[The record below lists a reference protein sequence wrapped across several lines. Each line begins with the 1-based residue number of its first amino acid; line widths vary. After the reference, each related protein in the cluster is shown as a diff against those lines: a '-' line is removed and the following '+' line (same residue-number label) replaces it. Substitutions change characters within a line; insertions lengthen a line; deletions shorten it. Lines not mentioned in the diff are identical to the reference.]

1 MDNTKKFTNRA
12 EDYTNGRPSYA
23 PSFINMLYDEIGFSE
38 NSVIADIGSGTGKLS
53 KQLLEKGS
61 KVFCVEPN
69 DDMRRIAEKE
79 LSRFDKFISINGT
92 SSDTKLEDNSVD
104 FITVAQAFHWFDA
117 DEFKKECK
125 IILNA
130 DGKVI
135 LVWNTRDLSSEF
147 NKKSYDIY
155 KKFCPSFKGY
165 HGGMKDDDSRISDFF
180 NGNCKRIS
188 FENPLE
194 FTKDKFITRS
204 LSASYSL
211 KDGDTNFEQYL
222 KELDNLFDSFAQN
235 GIVLMNNNTVAYIGK
250 IN

>member
-1 MDNTKKFTNRA
+1 MDNTKKFSNRA

-23 PSFINMLYDEIGFSE
+23 QSFINMLYDELGFNE

-79 LSRFDKFISINGT
+79 LSQFDKFISVNGT

-125 IILNA
+125 RILKDN
-130 DGKVI
+130 GKVI
-135 LVWNTRDLSSEF
+135 LIWNTRDLNSEF
-147 NKKSYDIY
+147 NKKSYSIY
-155 KKFCPSFKGY
+155 KKYCPEFKGY

-180 NGNCKRIS
+180 NGNCERIS

-194 FTKDKFITRS
+194 FTKEKYIKRS

-211 KDGDTNFEQYL
+211 KEGDKNFEQYL
-222 KELDNLFDSFAQN
+222 KELGNLFDSFAQN
-235 GIVLMNNNTVAYIGK
+235 GIVLMKNNTVAYAGK
-250 IN
+250 IY